1 MKGSFRMFSAT
12 STELEEQA
20 KKILHDLNG
29 SYTRVREYPC
39 DCGPGPRVIV
49 DDLMGSSYPLCC
61 NLEELSDF
69 IKKKNFEKG

>member
-1 MKGSFRMFSAT
+1 MKHDTAIET
-12 STELEEQA
+12 QA

-29 SYTRVREYPC
+29 SYTMVREYPC

-49 DDLMGSSYPLCC
+49 NDLMGNPYPLCC

-69 IKKKNFEKG
+69 IKEKTIKKDKE